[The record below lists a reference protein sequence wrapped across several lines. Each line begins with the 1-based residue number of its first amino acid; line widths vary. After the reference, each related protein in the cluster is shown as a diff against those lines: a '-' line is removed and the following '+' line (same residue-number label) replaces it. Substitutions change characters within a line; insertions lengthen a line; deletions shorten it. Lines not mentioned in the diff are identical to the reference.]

1 MSAKNWGWFG
11 ENGNSDKPLEILY
24 NWAANEPVE
33 AGSHYREKLG
43 LNGKCV
49 YFYGGNIGHAQDM
62 MNIVRL
68 AVTMRDE
75 KQAHFVL
82 VGAGDEVELVEN
94 AIKEHKLTSMTLL
107 PAVSQDKFKQMQA
120 EFDIGLFSLHHDH
133 VTHNFPGKLLGYMVQ
148 SMPIL
153 GSINPGN
160 DLKETVEKAGAG
172 LITDNGDDAVFLE
185 NALKL
190 LHDDDFRKIMGEKS
204 KQLLHDTFSVE
215 AAAKQI
221 LKSAEN

>member
-1 MSAKNWGWFG
+1 
-11 ENGNSDKPLEILY
+11 
-24 NWAANEPVE
+24 
-33 AGSHYREKLG
+33 
-43 LNGKCV
+43 
-49 YFYGGNIGHAQDM
+49 M

-68 AVTMRDE
+68 AVNMRDE
-75 KQAHFVL
+75 EQAHFVL

-94 AIKEHKLTSMTLL
+94 AIKEYALTNMTLL
-107 PAVSQDKFKQMQA
+107 PAVSQEEFKQMQA

-160 DLKETVEKAGAG
+160 DLKETVEKASAG
-172 LITDNGDDAVFLE
+172 LVTDNGDDERLLE

-190 LHDDDFRKIMGEKS
+190 LHDDDYRKTMGEKS